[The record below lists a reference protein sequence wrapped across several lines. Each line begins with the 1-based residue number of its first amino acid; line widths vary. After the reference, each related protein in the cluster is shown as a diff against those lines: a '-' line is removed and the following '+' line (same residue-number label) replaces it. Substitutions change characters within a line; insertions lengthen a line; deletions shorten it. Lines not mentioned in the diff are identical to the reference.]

1 MSDQVPTSV
10 EVLRQQARDE
20 LAAIIEHRCRAG
32 EDPWQF
38 IPDLPSVDEQVV
50 IDLRASAI
58 DTFDLGDEQS
68 RAHHPAAG
76 HATFAR
82 FEYDVLR
89 RIALEH
95 PQLSAAVWR
104 MLDRVERTERTEPTE
119 QGERTER
126 RDSGSL

>member
-1 MSDQVPTSV
+1 MVDPVPTSI

-20 LAAIIEHRCRAG
+20 LSAIIEHRCRAG

-50 IDLRASAI
+50 IGLRMTAI
-58 DTFDLGDEQS
+58 DVFDLAEEQS

-76 HATFAR
+76 RETFHR
-82 FEYDVLR
+82 FEYSVLR

-95 PQLSAAVWR
+95 PELSEAVWE
-104 MLDRVERTERTEPTE
+104 MLDKVERA
-119 QGERTER
+119 
-126 RDSGSL
+126 

>member
-10 EVLRQQARDE
+10 EVLRQQAQDE

-38 IPDLPSVDEQVV
+38 IPDLPSVDQQVV
-50 IDLRASAI
+50 ISLRAIAI
-58 DTFDLGDEQS
+58 DMFDLAEEQS

-76 HATFAR
+76 RAIFAR

-95 PQLSAAVWR
+95 PELSEAVWQ
-104 MLDRVERTERTEPTE
+104 MLDKVERA
-119 QGERTER
+119 
-126 RDSGSL
+126 

>member
-1 MSDQVPTSV
+1 MNEQVPRSI

-32 EDPWQF
+32 EDPWHF

-50 IDLRASAI
+50 ISLRAGAI
-58 DTFDLGDEQS
+58 EAFDLGEQQS

-76 HATFAR
+76 RDTFTR
-82 FEYDVLR
+82 FEFSVLR

-95 PQLSAAVWR
+95 PELSEAVWG
-104 MLDRVERTERTEPTE
+104 MLDRLERA
-119 QGERTER
+119 
-126 RDSGSL
+126 

>member
-1 MSDQVPTSV
+1 VADRVPTSI

-20 LAAIIEHRCRAG
+20 LSAIIEHRCRAG

-50 IDLRASAI
+50 IALRLTAI
-58 DTFDLGDEQS
+58 DAFDLAEEQS

-76 HATFAR
+76 RETFTR
-82 FEYDVLR
+82 FEYSVLR

-95 PQLSAAVWR
+95 PELSEAVWG
-104 MLDRVERTERTEPTE
+104 MLDRVERA
-119 QGERTER
+119 
-126 RDSGSL
+126 

>member
-10 EVLRQQARDE
+10 EVLRQEARDE

-50 IDLRASAI
+50 ISLRASAI
-58 DTFDLGDEQS
+58 QIFDLAEEQS

-76 HATFAR
+76 RAIFER

-95 PQLSAAVWR
+95 PELSEAVWR
-104 MLDRVERTERTEPTE
+104 MLDRVE
-119 QGERTER
+119 QA
-126 RDSGSL
+126 

>member
-1 MSDQVPTSV
+1 MDEQVPRSV
-10 EVLRQQARDE
+10 EVMRQQARDE

-50 IDLRASAI
+50 LSLRAGAI
-58 DTFDLGDEQS
+58 EAFDLGEEQS

-76 HATFAR
+76 REMFAR
-82 FEYDVLR
+82 FEYGVLR

-95 PQLSAAVWR
+95 PELSQAVWG
-104 MLDRVERTERTEPTE
+104 MLDRVERA
-119 QGERTER
+119 
-126 RDSGSL
+126 

>member
-1 MSDQVPTSV
+1 VNEQVPRSI

-20 LAAIIEHRCRAG
+20 LSAIIEHRCRAG

-50 IDLRASAI
+50 IALRAGAI
-58 DTFDLGDEQS
+58 EDFDLAEEQS

-76 HATFAR
+76 RDSFAR
-82 FEYDVLR
+82 FEFGVLR

-95 PQLSAAVWR
+95 PELSAAVWG
-104 MLDRVERTERTEPTE
+104 MLSRVERA
-119 QGERTER
+119 
-126 RDSGSL
+126 

>member
-10 EVLRQQARDE
+10 EVLRQQAQDE

-38 IPDLPSVDEQVV
+38 IPDLPSVDQQVV
-50 IDLRASAI
+50 ISLRANAI
-58 DTFDLGDEQS
+58 DMFDLAEEQS

-76 HATFAR
+76 RAIFAR

-95 PQLSAAVWR
+95 PELSQAVWQ
-104 MLDRVERTERTEPTE
+104 MLDKVERA
-119 QGERTER
+119 
-126 RDSGSL
+126 